1 MNRRATRAREFYGYA
16 LIAGISITEARRLQ
30 PGWIIDMY
38 RLRTDYDARMNYGKS
53 ILSGHIGSVG
63 CKMPMKKG
71 K

>member
-38 RLRTDYDARMNYGKS
+38 RLRADYDARMNYGQSLLK
-53 ILSGHIGSVG
+53 GSAG
-63 CKMPMKKG
+63 GRKRK
-71 K
+71 